1 MILNSMRAHKVVFIM
16 SFSFALL
23 DIIGLKT

>member
-1 MILNSMRAHKVVFIM
+1 MRAHKVVFIM